1 MRGLYLEASFI
12 LEVINIFNVK
22 TTAIYIKDAMQ
33 PRANKDSD
41 FVIRVAIN
49 LASNVSLMS
58 AEKMMIDSGI
68 SKTIIERI
76 LYVPNN
82 IRKTDLNNFSSC

>member
-1 MRGLYLEASFI
+1 
-12 LEVINIFNVK
+12 
-22 TTAIYIKDAMQ
+22 MQ
-33 PRANKDSD
+33 PRTNKDAD

-76 LYVPNN
+76 LYDPNN
-82 IRKTDLNNFSSC
+82 IRKTDLKNFSSC

>member
-1 MRGLYLEASFI
+1 
-12 LEVINIFNVK
+12 
-22 TTAIYIKDAMQ
+22 MQ
-33 PRANKDSD
+33 PRANKESD

-58 AEKMMIDSGI
+58 AEKMMIESGI

-76 LYVPNN
+76 LYDPNN

>member
-1 MRGLYLEASFI
+1 
-12 LEVINIFNVK
+12 
-22 TTAIYIKDAMQ
+22 MQ
-33 PRANKDSD
+33 PRTNKDSD

-76 LYVPNN
+76 LYDPNN
-82 IRKTDLNNFSSC
+82 IRKNDLNVFSSC